1 MVVIFLNE
9 QDQKIL
15 ELYLKDRRKKKIIL
29 IVVITF
35 LLMLCTVISEIYVKK
50 YKQMD
55 IPNNETNLQE
65 QNFENTLNETVITN
79 DENSISQN
87 ISESTKDNTENNEI
101 ANVTQEPK
109 QENKNENKKENT
121 ENKPQSNTTS
131 KVSETKKEETPKQ
144 KPSNKDFLFT
154 DGYNM
159 ENVSQAAQ
167 DYLKSSGF
175 AGECIP
181 LKDDEG
187 IYIGMRVIFH

>member
-1 MVVIFLNE
+1 MVILLNE

-15 ELYLKDRRKKKIIL
+15 ELYLKDKRKKKIIL
-29 IVVITF
+29 IVVITV
-35 LLMLCTVISEIYVKK
+35 LMLCTIISEIYVKK
-50 YKQMD
+50 YKQID
-55 IPNNETNLQE
+55 IPSNEINLQE
-65 QNFENTLNETVITN
+65 QNSENTLNETVITN
-79 DENSISQN
+79 NENNISQN
-87 ISESTKDNTENNEI
+87 VSESVKDNTENNEI

-109 QENKNENKKENT
+109 QENENKKENT
-121 ENKPQSNTTS
+121 ENKPQSDVTS

-167 DYLKSSGF
+167 DYLKSSGC

-187 IYIGMRVIFH
+187 IYIGMRVVFH